1 MRTPLRTALLVVSV
15 ILPACEPYQGS
26 IEPPPRT
33 VANAVL
39 RGSQVVPALGTGA
52 AGTATVTVAF
62 DSSSFDYSVDQTGI
76 VTPTAVEIRLG
87 GPGTNGPVLFT
98 LPLGPFPISGRIQDP
113 GSFSP
118 VGTALSFAGALSEI
132 SVGNTYLLIRSAA
145 FPTGEIRGHL
155 GESTL
160 ASAQLTGGQE
170 VGPISTPGTGT
181 ATILLD
187 DAQAVLSVTVNVS
200 GLTGITGAQIF
211 DGKPGTSG
219 SAPLFRISSTAF
231 TASAS
236 ATLGAADFTPSST
249 ITTFADA
256 INALLSGLLY
266 VQVLTGGHP
275 TGEIRGQV
283 GPTQLNASLT
293 SADVVPP
300 NTSTATGSAT
310 LALSALQDGFF
321 IMMTHTVS
329 AADRV
334 NLDAEAVGANGPK
347 IFDIDAA
354 AGAATSPLSATVGAS
369 QLIPNIPANLL
380 NFGDA
385 VNAMMMQKTYVEVGN
400 QSFPSGES
408 RGQLLP

>member
-1 MRTPLRTALLVVSV
+1 MRTSLRTALLLVAV
-15 ILPACEPYQGS
+15 ILPACEPYQG
-26 IEPPPRT
+26 IIGPLPRT
-33 VANAVL
+33 VASAVL
-39 RGSQVVPALGTGA
+39 RGSQVIPAVGTGA
-52 AGTATVTVAF
+52 TGTATVTVAF
-62 DSSSFDYSVDQTGI
+62 NLTYFDYSVDQTGI

-98 LPLGPFPISGRIQDP
+98 LPLGTFPIGGRIQDP
-113 GSFSP
+113 GFFSP
-118 VGTALSFAGALSEI
+118 AGTVTSFAGALNEI
-132 SVGNTYLLIRSAA
+132 SAGNTYVLISSAA
-145 FPTGEIRGHL
+145 FPTGEVRGHL
-155 GESTL
+155 GGATL
-160 ASAQLTGGQE
+160 ASAQLSGGQE
-170 VGPISTPGTGT
+170 VAPISPSGTGT
-181 ATILLD
+181 ATMVLD

-219 SAPLFRISSTAF
+219 SAPLFIISSAAF
-231 TASAS
+231 SGSAS
-236 ATLGAADFTPSST
+236 ATLGAGDFTPSST
-249 ITTFADA
+249 AATFADA

-334 NLDAEAVGANGPK
+334 NLDAEAVGANGPT

-400 QSFPSGES
+400 QSFPSGEI